1 VNLII
6 DLGNT
11 LAKTAIFN
19 ENELSSFSSFE
30 KFSIDVLKELLVK
43 NPSVKNVILSSVVEH
58 NKNISDYLKSEFN
71 CIELTHETKIP
82 IENLYQSPETL
93 GKDRLASAVG
103 ANSIFRDQNVLS
115 IDAGT
120 CIKYDFVNKKNQY
133 LGGGISPGIEMRF
146 KALNQFTDKLPL
158 LNYASSL
165 TLLLQEEGTKSF
177 DKLIGENTEE
187 SILSGVM
194 NGVVEEV
201 KGIMARYEQQ
211 YPDVRIVFTGGYL
224 KFFEKTFNI
233 GSNGK
238 SSIFADSF
246 LVLKGLN
253 QILEF
258 NAK

>member
-1 VNLII
+1 MNLVI
-6 DLGNT
+6 DIGNT
-11 LAKTAIFN
+11 LVKTAIFN
-19 ENELSSFSSFE
+19 EKELSSFSSFE
-30 KFSIDVLKELLVK
+30 KVSVDVLKELLKK

-58 NKNISDYLKSEFN
+58 SKNITDYLRSELRFV
-71 CIELTHETKIP
+71 ELTHETKTP
-82 IENLYQSPETL
+82 IENLYQSPQTL

-103 ANSIFRDQNVLS
+103 ANLLFRNQNVLS

-120 CIKYDFVNKKNQY
+120 CIKYDFVNAKNQY

-165 TLLLQEEGTKSF
+165 TLISQEKGTKYF
-177 DKLIGENTEE
+177 NKLIGENTDE

-194 NGVVEEV
+194 NGTMEEV
-201 KGIMARYEQQ
+201 KGIIARYQQQ
-211 YPDVRIVFTGGYL
+211 YPDTKVVFTGGYL

-253 QILEF
+253 VIL
-258 NAK
+258 NYNVK